1 MTDDKKN
8 FPRGI
13 FIDKPREG
21 APEFV
26 RGKIGI
32 KVEDAIPWL
41 QENANEKGYVN
52 LDVLLSQEG
61 KLYLKHNDW
70 KPEAKSDLPEGF

>member
-1 MTDDKKN
+1 MTDDNK
-8 FPRGI
+8 FPKGI
-13 FIDKPREG
+13 FLSKPKEG

-41 QENANEKGYVN
+41 KEKANDAGYVN
-52 LDVLLSQEG
+52 LDILLSREG
-61 KLYLKHNDW
+61 SLYLKHNDF
-70 KPEAKSDLPEGF
+70 KSKSDLPEGF